1 MRPNNVL
8 GLIYSSSYEFAVNQ
22 MTNFRTIASL
32 PFGCRYR
39 LIDFPLSN
47 MVNAGIS
54 QVGIITKSNYRS
66 LMDHIGSGRPW
77 DLDRKKDGLFLLPPY
92 SASELSAHSAE
103 NKIAALHSN
112 MHFVERSNKEYVLLT
127 DANSVYNFNFR
138 DLMRFHEE
146 KQADI
151 TIAYKNGIV
160 PDLPGIMRLKT
171 AEDGK
176 VDKIKTTQ
184 THKKEKTDYSLNI
197 MIMKSS
203 LFKEITEEAYSKEKV
218 HFSEDVIA
226 PSVKDLRVYGYKIE
240 GYCDMVSSILDYY
253 NMNMD
258 LLELKNRE
266 QLFDSSNP
274 INTKVLDNIPATY
287 GLNADVSNSLI
298 ADGCIIN
305 GKVENS
311 VLFRDVVVEEGA
323 HIKNSILMQGTTVR
337 KNSKLNAVITD
348 KEVIINEERYL
359 SGDAVFPVY
368 ISKKAT
374 V

>member
-146 KQADI
+146 KQAFSVFQ
-151 TIAYKNGIV
+151 KCV
-160 PDLPGIMRLKT
+160 HR
-171 AEDGK
+171 
-176 VDKIKTTQ
+176 
-184 THKKEKTDYSLNI
+184 
-197 MIMKSS
+197 SS
-203 LFKEITEEAYSKEKV
+203 K
-218 HFSEDVIA
+218 
-226 PSVKDLRVYGYKIE
+226 
-240 GYCDMVSSILDYY
+240 
-253 NMNMD
+253 
-258 LLELKNRE
+258 
-266 QLFDSSNP
+266 
-274 INTKVLDNIPATY
+274 
-287 GLNADVSNSLI
+287 
-298 ADGCIIN
+298 
-305 GKVENS
+305 
-311 VLFRDVVVEEGA
+311 A
-323 HIKNSILMQGTTVR
+323 HSDHLMA
-337 KNSKLNAVITD
+337 L
-348 KEVIINEERYL
+348 
-359 SGDAVFPVY
+359 
-368 ISKKAT
+368 
-374 V
+374 

>member
-151 TIAYKNGIV
+151 TIAYKTGIV

-287 GLNADVSNSLI
+287 GLDADVSNSLI

-359 SGDAVFPVY
+359 SVDAVFPVY